1 MSNITPQMQAALAKS
16 AAVASNQAAI
26 VQRNKE
32 AAAIQIK
39 IMQSMLAQK
48 PRTNR

>member
-16 AAVASNQAAI
+16 AMIASNQAAL

-32 AAAIQIK
+32 AAAIQLRI
-39 IMQSMLAQK
+39 IQNMLAQRPQK
-48 PRTNR
+48 